1 MGGIGIEEAATVGAD
16 VLDGFER
23 GDRADGDTLL
33 AALNRMGYYLDIE
46 GLRRTLR
53 NQEQRQHEADRQ
65 QHARRE
71 ADEIAIEIAE
81 IGAAVLTMK
90 ARMKAIATTNPVAA
104 EVNIG
109 KVIAAIWLKFD
120 SVVSPAYPCQSV
132 FVMKLIAVLKAS
144 IGSIAGKFFGL
155 SGRRSCK
162 TRIR

>member
-1 MGGIGIEEAATVGAD
+1 MGGIGIEEAAAVGAD

-81 IGAAVLTMK
+81 IGAAVLDD
-90 ARMKAIATTNPVAA
+90 
-104 EVNIG
+104 E
-109 KVIAAIWLKFD
+109 
-120 SVVSPAYPCQSV
+120 
-132 FVMKLIAVLKAS
+132 
-144 IGSIAGKFFGL
+144 GSDEGHRDDEP
-155 SGRRSCK
+155 GRRRGEHREGNRRHLAEIRQCRLAGIPLPVGIRDEADRRVESEHRLYCGEIL
-162 TRIR
+162 RIEW